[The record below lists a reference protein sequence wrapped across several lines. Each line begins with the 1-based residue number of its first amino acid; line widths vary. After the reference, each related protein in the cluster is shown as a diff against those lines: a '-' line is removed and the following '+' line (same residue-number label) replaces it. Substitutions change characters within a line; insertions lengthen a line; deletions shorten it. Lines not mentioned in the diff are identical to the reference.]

1 MKTKSQIYR
10 DALAAWSRGDLQ
22 AMLDHYH
29 QDAVWYPNRALRP
42 VQGKTAIAEFMGK
55 FGQGMSELQYEPS
68 LLIEQGDR
76 LFVEGTE
83 RYVKN
88 GRQVTVHY
96 AGVIEFQGDQI
107 IAMRDYFDL
116 KSLEKQLTA

>member
-1 MKTKSQIYR
+1 MTTKSQIYR
-10 DALAAWSRGDLQ
+10 DALTAWSRGDTQ